1 MMASIGSSP
10 DQVLQD
16 TLEHIYRPKS
26 SASLRTLVS
35 VFERAESAYFDQ
47 WAEGDMQEV
56 DQADGSMHTRP
67 APGELHLTNLFGA
80 SPGAAQY
87 LMEPYLST
95 AGRLGYK
102 QGLIS
107 VYKDLLTIEDGFDD
121 RGRIPRIKQ
130 GISETLVDLNNIA
143 QSKKETQVW
152 DDQKVGRQF

>member
-1 MMASIGSSP
+1 MASMGSSS
-10 DQVLQD
+10 DAVLQD
-16 TLEHIYRPKS
+16 TLEHLYRPKT
-26 SASLRTLVS
+26 SASLRRLLDI
-35 VFERAESAYFDQ
+35 FERAESAYFDQ
-47 WAEGDMQEV
+47 WVEGDMQEL

-87 LMEPYLST
+87 LMEPYLNAT
-95 AGRLGYK
+95 GRLRYK

-107 VYKDLLTIEDGFDD
+107 VYKDLLTIEDAFDD

-130 GISETLVDLNNIA
+130 GIAETLVDLNNIA
-143 QSKKETQVW
+143 QCKKETEVW